1 MKISQKGLDLIKKYE
16 GCRLTAYKPV
26 PTEKY
31 YTIGYGH
38 YSPSVTKGMTI
49 TMAIAEQ
56 LLREDLAKFERV
68 VNNIGVPLRQ
78 HEFDALV
85 CSCYNIGEGNFNSST
100 LRKKVIEKSRKD
112 AEIQAEFK
120 KWNKAG
126 GKVLNGLVKRRA
138 EEAELWML

>member
-85 CSCYNIGEGNFNSST
+85 CICYNIGEGNFNSST

>member
-16 GCRLTAYKPV
+16 GCELTAYKPV
-26 PTEKY
+26 PDEPGW
-31 YTIGYGH
+31 TIGFGH
-38 YSPSVTKGMTI
+38 HSPSVKQGMTI

-56 LLREDLAKFERV
+56 LLKEDLAKFEKV
-68 VNNIGVPLRQ
+68 VNNIGVRLRQ

-85 CSCYNIGEGNFNSST
+85 CICYNIGEGNFNSST

>member
-16 GCRLTAYKPV
+16 SCQLTSYKPV
-26 PTEKY
+26 PSEPGW
-31 YTIGYGH
+31 TIGYGH
-38 YSPSVTKGMTI
+38 HSPSVKQGMTI

-56 LLREDLAKFERV
+56 LLKEDLAKFEKV
-68 VNNIGVPLRQ
+68 VNNIGVRLRQ

-85 CSCYNIGEGNFNSST
+85 CIAYNIGEGAFNSST
-100 LRKKVIEKSRKD
+100 LRKKVIEKARKD

-120 KWNKAG
+120 KWNKSG

-138 EEAELWML
+138 EEAELWIL